1 MGWAA
6 RANPRSTDGGTDY
19 SVALQA
25 RLKRFGEFFATRQ
38 QYEDFLEGRDITDA
52 ERAYL
57 ETMSPA
63 HLQAQGTV

>member
-6 RANPRSTDGGTDY
+6 RANPRSTEGGTD
-19 SVALQA
+19 SRDALKA
-25 RLKRFGEFFATRQ
+25 RLERFCAFFATRE
-38 QYEDFLEGRDITDA
+38 QYEGFLEGRNVTDA

-57 ETMSPA
+57 ETMLPA